1 MTGVEGKAS
10 SSPLWL
16 QKILLILATQ
26 NLNICSLLGNPKSEA
41 ESSPTKPQGGG
52 EQSSTSFRHL
62 LAYRVGMWLRCDHQ
76 DLPPGLGS

>member
-1 MTGVEGKAS
+1 MTGVRGKAS

-62 LAYRVGMWLRCDHQ
+62 LAYRVGMWPRCDYQ